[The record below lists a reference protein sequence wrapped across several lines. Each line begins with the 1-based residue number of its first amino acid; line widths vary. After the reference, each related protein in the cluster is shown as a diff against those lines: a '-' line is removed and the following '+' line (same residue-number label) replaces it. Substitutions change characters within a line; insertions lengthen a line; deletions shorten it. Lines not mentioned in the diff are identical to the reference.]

1 MIQSMTGYGEARL
14 SADGVTYRVE
24 IRCVNNRYFK
34 ASIKLPEPFGRF
46 EADFDRL
53 LRERLGRGSIT
64 FSLRITDESF
74 SSACRINTDV
84 LDDYVRQ
91 LTEVGKKY
99 GLARIDFSRLLDA
112 PGIMQ
117 VPDIDDER
125 LASQFKIIQTLA
137 DRAMNG
143 VIVMRKAE
151 GEAILRDLREHIAE
165 IRSRLEEVRRRS
177 PTVVLEYQKRLQ
189 SRVQQLLDGM
199 EGVNV
204 QLHED
209 SLAREVAI
217 FAERCDVNEEVS
229 RLSSHLDQFDG
240 LCSAPE
246 EAGRKMDFLSQELL
260 REANTIGSK
269 SNDAELS
276 KHVVAIKACV
286 DRIKE
291 QVQNVA

>member
-1 MIQSMTGYGEARL
+1 MIQSMTGYGEVRW

-34 ASIKLPEPFGRF
+34 ASIKLPEPFGRY
-46 EADFDRL
+46 EADIDRL

-64 FSLRITDESF
+64 FSLRIADESP

-91 LTEVGKKY
+91 LTEVGKRY

-117 VPDIDDER
+117 VADIDDER
-125 LASQFKIIQTLA
+125 LASQFKIVQTLA
-137 DRAMNG
+137 DRAING
-143 VIVMRKAE
+143 VIGMRKAE
-151 GEAILRDLREHIAE
+151 GEAMLRDLREHIGE

-177 PTVVLEYQKRLQ
+177 PSVVLEYQKRLQ

-199 EGVNV
+199 EGLNV

-209 SLAREVAI
+209 ALAREVAI

-229 RLSSHLDQFDG
+229 RLSSHLDQFDT
-240 LCSAPE
+240 LCEAPE
-246 EAGRKMDFLSQELL
+246 EAGRKMDFLSQEML

-276 KHVVAIKACV
+276 KHVVAIKASV